1 MIDQQPT
8 QVPGPL
14 AKSWEWLQERADIQG
29 AVQASLHVTIP
40 RSARTYFL
48 GGLTLFFLGVQVTTG
63 ILLTLYYR
71 PSPDGAYQS
80 VLYIMNEVRF
90 GWLIRSIHA
99 WSANMM
105 IASCALHMLRVLIQ
119 AAYKRPRELTWI
131 VGVLLLV
138 LTMGFGFTGYLLPW
152 DQRAYW
158 ATTVGTEIAGSVP
171 VIGHSLLRLLRGGD
185 SLSGATLSRF
195 YGIHTLILPV
205 SIAALVGIHLLLIHG
220 QGLATSPTEADE
232 AIEESES

>member
-1 MIDQQPT
+1 
-8 QVPGPL
+8 V
-14 AKSWEWLQERADIQG
+14 
-29 AVQASLHVTIP
+29 
-40 RSARTYFL
+40 
-48 GGLTLFFLGVQVTTG
+48 
-63 ILLTLYYR
+63 LLTLYYR

-99 WSANMM
+99 WSANLM
-105 IASCALHMLRVLIQ
+105 ITLCVLHMLRVFLQ
-119 AAYKRPRELTWI
+119 AAYKKPRELTWI
-131 VGVLLLV
+131 VGVVLLT

-171 VIGHSLLRLLRGGD
+171 FIGEYLRRFLRGGD

-195 YGIHTLILPV
+195 YGIHTLVLPL
-205 SIAALVGIHLLLIHG
+205 SIALFVGIHLLLIHQ
-220 QGLATSPTEADE
+220 QGLAPAPTEEDK
-232 AIEESES
+232 ESDS

>member
-1 MIDQQPT
+1 MIDQQPS
-8 QVPGPL
+8 QLPGPL
-14 AKSWEWLQERADIQG
+14 AKGWEWLQERADIQG

-105 IASCALHMLRVLIQ
+105 IASCVLHMLRVLIQ

-131 VGVLLLV
+131 IGVLLLV

-171 VIGHSLLRLLRGGD
+171 VIGHYLLRLLRGGD

-232 AIEESES
+232 AIKESEA